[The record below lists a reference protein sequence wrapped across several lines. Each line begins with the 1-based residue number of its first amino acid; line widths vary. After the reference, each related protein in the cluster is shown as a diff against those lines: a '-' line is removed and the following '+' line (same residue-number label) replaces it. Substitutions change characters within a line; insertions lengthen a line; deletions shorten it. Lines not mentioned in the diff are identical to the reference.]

1 MRTCLV
7 SWLLLTFLIAWCRW
21 TTARTCLDDH
31 LDAASK
37 AHFAPIVFQGRLVK
51 VSSVNKIAQFRVKRL
66 YKSDANVA
74 LQQKDMVFLKFLNV
88 NYCVDT
94 FREKELRQ
102 KNKYIVFAAARKPAQ
117 PGNSGNQSLVA
128 VARPLRK
135 NRKIH
140 RTVRKVLC
148 QGCAKPPSTRIR
160 HAKVITQGNA
170 EIKLR
175 CIIRGNPQPKVQWY
189 RNKKLIRENKRI
201 KIKTR
206 RRKSVLIIKRVR
218 RRDGG
223 KYRCRA
229 SNILSPP
236 SVSETE
242 IIVQSK
248 RHKNRVIESPHW
260 QFKGRPCDV
269 RSYCLNGGNCT
280 MIESLQ
286 ERVCECADGYKGLR
300 CEHKDTTHTFDTL
313 TRSSSHSSPSNKGN
327 QRSGSVSS
335 VASRRRKIRR
345 KSQKTVAPPNSGDIV
360 ATTKV
365 LETFWGK

>member
-7 SWLLLTFLIAWCRW
+7 SWLVLTFLIAWCRW
-21 TTARTCLDDH
+21 TAARTCLDDH

-37 AHFAPIVFQGRLVK
+37 AHLAPIVFQGRLVK
-51 VSSVNKIAQFRVKRL
+51 VSSVDKVAQFRVKRL

-74 LQQKDMVFLKFLNV
+74 LQQKNVVFLKFLNE

-94 FREKELRQ
+94 FREKELKQ
-102 KNKYIVFAAARKPAQ
+102 KNKYIVFAATQKSAQ
-117 PGNSGNQSLVA
+117 PGNPGNQSLVA

-189 RNKKLIRENKRI
+189 RNKILIRENKRI

-223 KYRCRA
+223 QYQCRA

-248 RHKNRVIESPHW
+248 RHKNR
-260 QFKGRPCDV
+260 RPCDV

-313 TRSSSHSSPSNKGN
+313 ARSSSHSSPSNKGN
-327 QRSGSVSS
+327 PRSGSVSS

-345 KSQKTVAPPNSGDIV
+345 KSQKTVAPPDSVDIV

-365 LETFWGK
+365 LEAFWGK